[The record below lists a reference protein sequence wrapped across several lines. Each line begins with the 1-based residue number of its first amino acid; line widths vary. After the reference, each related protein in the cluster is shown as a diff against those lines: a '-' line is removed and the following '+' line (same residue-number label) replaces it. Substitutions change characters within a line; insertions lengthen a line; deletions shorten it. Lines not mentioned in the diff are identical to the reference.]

1 MPPIG
6 MVRATMLTVVEPVF
20 TILLAMALFGEWL
33 STVQWLGVAV
43 VVAGLLLLEMPA
55 NAVNRLTGAVGA
67 DPPA

>member
-20 TILLAMALFGEWL
+20 TILMAMALFGESL
-33 STVQWLGVAV
+33 SAVQWLGVAV